1 MSGPDRGRT
10 HARML
15 RVSTLALCLEAG
27 VALAVL
33 MTLGLSME
41 PEPEPAPGEDTTGAA
56 IYVLVLPFV
65 AVFGVLAAFAVSAV
79 LILPVVLLGED
90 LGRRFGRDPLWWQ
103 LALAGLA
110 GALLAPLAGV
120 WGWIAGWVVLAV
132 AALLTRP
139 ARQGYF
145 VSLLLWGT
153 LAMVGVWMVGGLVV
167 YAQG

>member
-1 MSGPDRGRT
+1 MSGPDMGRT

-33 MTLGLSME
+33 MTVGLSME
-41 PEPEPAPGEDTTGAA
+41 PEPGEDTGGGG
-56 IYVLVLPFV
+56 LFLLLLPFF
-65 AVFGVLAAFAVSAV
+65 AVLGVLAAFAVSAV
-79 LILPVVLLGED
+79 LVLPVILLGEG
-90 LGRRFGRDPLWWQ
+90 LGRRAGRDPLWWQ
-103 LALAGLA
+103 LSLAGLA

-120 WGWIAGWVVLAV
+120 RGWIAGWTVLAV
-132 AALLTRP
+132 AALLTRR

-153 LAMVGVWMVGGLVV
+153 LVVVSVFMVGGAVL

>member
-1 MSGPDRGRT
+1 MSGPDVGRT

-27 VALAVL
+27 VGLGVL
-33 MTLGLSME
+33 MTIGLSME
-41 PEPEPAPGEDTTGAA
+41 PEPGEDAGGGG
-56 IYVLVLPFV
+56 LFLLLLPFF
-65 AVFGVLAAFAVSAV
+65 AVFSVLAAFAVSAV
-79 LILPVVLLGED
+79 LVLPVVLLGED
-90 LGRRFGRDPLWWQ
+90 LARKYGGRPTWWQ
-103 LALAGLA
+103 LGLAGLG

-120 WGWIAGWVVLAV
+120 WGWAVGWVVLAV

-139 ARQGYF
+139 AKQGYF

-153 LAMVGVWMVGGLVV
+153 LAVVSVFMVGGIVL

>member
-1 MSGPDRGRT
+1 MNSGPDMGRT

-15 RVSTLALCLEAG
+15 RVSTLALLLEAG

-33 MTLGLSME
+33 MTVGLSME
-41 PEPEPAPGEDTTGAA
+41 PEPGDDTAGGAL
-56 IYVLVLPFV
+56 VLLALPFV
-65 AVFGVLAAFAVSAV
+65 AVFGVLVAFAVSAV

-90 LGRRFGRDPLWWQ
+90 LGRKSGRDPLWWQ

-120 WGWIAGWVVLAV
+120 RGWIVGWTVLAV
-132 AALLTRP
+132 AVLLTRP

-153 LAMVGVWMVGGLVV
+153 LAVVSVFMVGGIVL

>member
-1 MSGPDRGRT
+1 MSGPDTGRT
-10 HARML
+10 NARML

-33 MTLGLSME
+33 MTVGLSRTAE
-41 PEPEPAPGEDTTGAA
+41 TGYTYEGGLFLLALP
-56 IYVLVLPFV
+56 LVST
-65 AVFGVLAAFAVSAV
+65 FGVLAAFAVSAV
-79 LILPVVLLGED
+79 LVLPVVLLGED
-90 LGRRFGRDPLWWQ
+90 LGRRFGGRPVWWQ
-103 LALAGLA
+103 LGLSALA

-120 WGWIAGWVVLAV
+120 WGWLVGWAFLAV

-153 LAMVGVWMVGGLVV
+153 LAVVSVFMVGGIAL
-167 YAQG
+167 YMES

>member
-1 MSGPDRGRT
+1 
-10 HARML
+10 ML

-33 MTLGLSME
+33 MTVGLSME
-41 PEPEPAPGEDTTGAA
+41 PEPGDDTAGGAL
-56 IYVLVLPFV
+56 VLLALPFV

-79 LILPVVLLGED
+79 LILPVVLLGEA
-90 LGRRFGRDPLWWQ
+90 LGRKFGRDPLWWQ

-110 GALLAPLAGV
+110 GALLAPLGGV
-120 WGWIAGWVVLAV
+120 RGWIVGWAVLAV
-132 AALLTRP
+132 AVLLTRP
-139 ARQGYF
+139 TRQGYF

-153 LAMVGVWMVGGLVV
+153 LAVVSVFLVGGIVL